1 MKKSVTALFLAGF
14 ISSFTATAS
23 SEYETALNRHAQSTA
38 REVIGS
44 WIEQRAAGRS
54 WGYMLRL
61 DVPKAFDN
69 QCGYRALVGLP
80 EVGFAGARQE
90 TEPVVGKR
98 LESLFGELLSRPG
111 ARLQLLNTKALPNS
125 YADQAMVSL
134 KVTPAK
140 ANDPTLTL
148 LMQLSGDGE
157 MVLCDIAT
165 AARPDTGVLY
175 KLGKDLN
182 L

>member
-1 MKKSVTALFLAGF
+1 MKKTALAIFVTGF
-14 ISSFTATAS
+14 MSSPMAFAS
-23 SEYETALNRHAQSTA
+23 SEYETALNRHAQSTT
-38 REVIGS
+38 REIIGK
-44 WIEQRAAGRS
+44 WIDQRAAGRS

-61 DVPKAFDN
+61 DIPKVFDS
-69 QCGYRALVGLP
+69 QCGFRALVGLP
-80 EVGFAGARQE
+80 EVGFIGARRE

-111 ARLQLLNTKALPNS
+111 AQLQLLNTKALPNS

-134 KVTPAK
+134 KITPSK
-140 ANDPTLTL
+140 ANDPSLTFI
-148 LMQLSGDGE
+148 MQLSGDGE

-165 AARPDTGVLY
+165 EARPESGILY